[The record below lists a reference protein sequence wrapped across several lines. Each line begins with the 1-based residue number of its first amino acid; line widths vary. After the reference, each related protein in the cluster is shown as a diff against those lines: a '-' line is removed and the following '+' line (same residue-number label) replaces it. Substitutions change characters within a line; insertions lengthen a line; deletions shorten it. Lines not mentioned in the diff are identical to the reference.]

1 MNVKNKDNLSKN
13 VLIWYDKNKR
23 DLPWRKLD
31 HEINPYETW
40 ISEIMLQQT
49 TVEAVKPYF
58 NKFIKKW
65 PSIKKLAKSDIN
77 DVMDMWSGLG
87 YYSRAKNIH
96 KSSQIL
102 SNKYNNLLPNTYEE
116 LIKLPGIGPYTAGA
130 ILSIA
135 FNKDAVVIDA
145 NIERI
150 LLRLNGIL
158 LPAKKAKKELNDISM
173 QLNPKNRIGDYIQSL
188 MDIGSKI
195 CKPNIPICDICPI
208 QKFCNSYHNDLTK
221 IIPFKEKKKTKPT
234 RKAILFWIVSDKG
247 KVYLRRRPMSGLL
260 PGMLEFPSTEWIL
273 NNKKRDN
280 YFKFPFEG
288 DWSIIPGE
296 VTHTFSHFKLSLEI
310 YTHKGIKQNAFKGIW
325 EDKDNLKNI
334 GLPSLMKKVYNHI
347 ISEENNKNNEK

>member
-1 MNVKNKDNLSKN
+1 MNVKYKDNLSKN

-23 DLPWRKLD
+23 DLPWRKLN

-65 PSIKKLAKSDIN
+65 PSVKKLAKSDIT

-102 SNKYNNLLPNTYEE
+102 SNKHNNLLPNTYEE

-130 ILSIA
+130 ILAIA

-150 LLRLNGIL
+150 LLRLNGIS
-158 LPAKKAKKELNDISM
+158 LPAKKAKKELSNISK

-195 CKPNIPICDICPI
+195 CKPNIPECDVCPI
-208 QKFCNSYHNDLTK
+208 QTFCNSYKNDLTQ
-221 IIPFKEKKKTKPT
+221 IIPLKEKKKSKPT
-234 RKAILFWIVSDKG
+234 RKAKLFWIVSDKG
-247 KVYLRRRPMSGLL
+247 KIYLRRRPLSGLL
-260 PGMLEFPSTEWIL
+260 PGMLEFPSSEWTL
-273 NNKKRDN
+273 NDKESDN
-280 YFKFPFEG
+280 SFKFPFKG
-288 DWSIIPGE
+288 NWSIIPGK
-296 VTHTFSHFKLSLEI
+296 VSHTFSHFKLSVEI
-310 YTHKGIKQNAFKGIW
+310 YSYKGIKQESFKGIW
-325 EDKDNLKNI
+325 EDKENLNNI
-334 GLPSLMKKVYNHI
+334 GLPTLMKKVFKHI
-347 ISEENNKNNEK
+347 ISEEEK